1 MSKLSDAIH
10 RIARAE
16 APQIGFSP
24 EPQKARPTMLLAALI
39 NGSAKAA
46 GADMVLSRGGSA
58 RSKDGA
64 QKEQLRGLWQ
74 KEGGDAA
81 AARDQGFDFIVFSGD
96 DAPAAV
102 LLEEETGLVMQA
114 QTDMSDSLLQA
125 MQWMPLDALLVRW
138 DGPVTVRR
146 QLELQRLSG
155 FSRKPLF
162 LFVENELQAPE
173 LEVLREAGVIGVVVD
188 LARGGESALKSLRE
202 RIDNL
207 RPRPR
212 RSRADQSIISIVQP
226 VVAMAPEPDEPG
238 EDEPE

>member
-1 MSKLSDAIH
+1 
-10 RIARAE
+10 
-16 APQIGFSP
+16 
-24 EPQKARPTMLLAALI
+24 
-39 NGSAKAA
+39 
-46 GADMVLSRGGSA
+46 
-58 RSKDGA
+58 
-64 QKEQLRGLWQ
+64 
-74 KEGGDAA
+74 DAA

-114 QTDMSDSLLQA
+114 QPDMSDSLLQA

-138 DGPVTVRR
+138 DGPVSVRR

-162 LFVENELQAPE
+162 LFVENEPQAPE
-173 LEVLREAGVIGVVVD
+173 LEALREAGVIGVVVD
-188 LARGGESALKSLRE
+188 LARGGETVLKNLRE

-212 RSRADQSIISIVQP
+212 RSRADRSIISIVQP

>member
-16 APQIGFSP
+16 APQIGFSQ
-24 EPQKARPTMLLAALI
+24 EPQKARPTLLLAALV

-46 GADMVLSRGGSA
+46 GADMVLLRGGSA
-58 RSKDGA
+58 RSKDAA

-81 AARDQGFDFIVFSGD
+81 AAREQGFDFIVFSGD

-138 DGPVTVRR
+138 DGPVSVRR

-188 LARGGESALKSLRE
+188 LARGGETALKNLRE

-212 RSRADQSIISIVQP
+212 RSRADRSIISIVQP